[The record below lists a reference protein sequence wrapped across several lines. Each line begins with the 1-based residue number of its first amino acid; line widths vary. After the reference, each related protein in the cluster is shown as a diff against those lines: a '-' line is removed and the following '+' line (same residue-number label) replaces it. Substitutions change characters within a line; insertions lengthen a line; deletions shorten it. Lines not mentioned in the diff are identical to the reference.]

1 MAAPRVSPVER
12 WRVELA
18 QDPRIA
24 SVVHCA
30 SCTVEEL
37 AEAGVSIDVAASGPR
52 DALHVAI
59 ERLGGRGGARSLRVH
74 DCVSL
79 RDHERHRLAEQRTDE
94 FFRALH
100 AVRAIRD
107 LLDKPR
113 WSLCDDLEAIAE
125 ILAGHGFPVPRTEA
139 PATFRQTAASCPPY
153 SREEGHS

>member
-12 WRVELA
+12 WRVEIA
-18 QDPRIA
+18 HDPRVD
-24 SVVHCA
+24 SVVHRS

-37 AEAGVSIDVAASGPR
+37 TEPGVSIDVPAIGPR

-59 ERLGGRGGARSLRVH
+59 ERLGGLGGARSLRVH
-74 DCVSL
+74 DCVPR
-79 RDHERHRLAEQRTDE
+79 RDHELHRLAEQRTDE
-94 FFRALH
+94 FLRALH

-113 WSLCDDLEAIAE
+113 WSPSDDLEAIAE
-125 ILAGHGFPVPRTEA
+125 ILGRLGFAVPGTQT
-139 PATFRQTAASCPPY
+139 PATFRQTAPSCPPY